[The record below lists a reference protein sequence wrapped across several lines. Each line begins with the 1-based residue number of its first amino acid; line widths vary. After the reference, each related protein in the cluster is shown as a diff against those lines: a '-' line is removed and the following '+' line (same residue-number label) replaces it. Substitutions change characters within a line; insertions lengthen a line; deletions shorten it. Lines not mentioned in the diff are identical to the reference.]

1 MENDH
6 IRLRGCSQL
15 ELIQLVLY
23 MSSFE
28 IYERDDCDRSH
39 AQIYMSIWL
48 VDFHRD
54 LSMRASWLV
63 EKHLVWGKMHTPQH
77 HLTPPMVQRLPP

>member
-1 MENDH
+1 MSPTVAAISFKNDH
-6 IRLRGCSQL
+6 IRLRCCSQL

-28 IYERDDCDRSH
+28 IYERDDCDGSH

-54 LSMRASWLV
+54 LSMRAHFKYIRV
-63 EKHLVWGKMHTPQH
+63 TNVIV
-77 HLTPPMVQRLPP
+77 LTHKFI

>member
-48 VDFHRD
+48 VDFLWLLLE
-54 LSMRASWLV
+54 LSQAATAKFLY
-63 EKHLVWGKMHTPQH
+63 EHLIGRSKISV
-77 HLTPPMVQRLPP
+77 LI